1 MPVAVVVLIA
11 AWLHATW
18 NALVKSVRD
27 RIGVMAVMGL
37 TCLLIALP
45 AALLVTAPAHASW
58 PAIAGSILLHTLYN
72 LLLIE
77 SYRDGDYNQVY
88 PVARGLAP
96 PTVAVASVLFVGE
109 SLSLVQAAGVLC
121 VSAGLLVLAAGARH
135 ESRRALTFA
144 ALTGLVIAAYTV
156 VDGVGVRASHSVP
169 GYAAWLFT
177 AEGAMMVGVL
187 VVARRRGARRAHR
200 EPGMVGRGIVAGA
213 LSLAAYT
220 LVLWAQ
226 THGQLAVVAA
236 LRETSVVFAAI
247 IGAIAFHERLARR
260 RILASLVIAAGA
272 AALALG

>member
-1 MPVAVVVLIA
+1 VAVLIA
-11 AWLHATW
+11 ASLHATW
-18 NALVKSVRD
+18 NALVKSVHD

-37 TCLLIALP
+37 TCLAISLP
-45 AALLVTAPAHASW
+45 AALLVTAPARASW

-96 PTVAVASVLFVGE
+96 PTVAVASVAFVGE
-109 SLSLVQAAGVLC
+109 SLSPVQAAGVLC

-156 VDGVGVRASHSVP
+156 VDGVGVRASNSVL

-187 VVARRRGARRAHR
+187 VVARRRGARRAHA
-200 EPGMVGRGIVAGA
+200 EPGIVGRGIAAGA

-247 IGAIAFHERLARR
+247 LGAAVFHERLAKR